1 MKKLMILGAGI
12 YQVPL
17 IKKAKELGLYTIAV
31 SIKGNYPGFAF
42 ADEVCYVDTTDID
55 AVLALAKEKQIDGI
69 CTSGT
74 DVAIPAIGKVCD
86 EMGLPGIS
94 YQAALMASNKSDMK
108 RCFMEHGVST
118 AKYFI
123 AHSENEAMDF
133 MDQLEFPVIFKAVDT
148 SGSRGIM
155 RVNEKDVDQVRKAIE
170 NIKSVTKKDFF
181 IIEEFIEGVEF
192 GAQALIAKGELK
204 FVMPHGDYV
213 FVGDTG
219 VPVGHYV
226 PYDLPEDVFKESIR
240 QVKLSAQ
247 AMQLDNCAM
256 NVDFILKED
265 QVYML
270 EVGAR
275 AGATCLCEMVEIYY
289 QTDFYKMIIQ
299 TALGEELSSINFDH
313 CVPNVCKLFLAEKTG
328 IIEQIEIPK
337 IEDDRIF
344 DLSFDYQPGDH
355 VKKFRIGPDRIGQI
369 IVKGKTLEEAV
380 ELMEAVMKDVKVTI
394 REQGEH

>member
-1 MKKLMILGAGI
+1 MKKLMVLGAGI

-31 SIKGNYPGFAF
+31 SVRGNYPGFAF

-55 AVLALAKEKQIDGI
+55 AILMLAKEKQIDGI

-74 DVAIPAIGKVCD
+74 DVAIPAIGRVCD
-86 EMGLPGIS
+86 EMGLPGVS
-94 YQAALMASNKSDMK
+94 FQAALIASNKSDMK
-108 RCFMEHGVST
+108 QCFMEHGVST
-118 AKYFI
+118 AKYFV
-123 AHSENEAMDF
+123 AHSEEEAMQM

-155 RVNEKDVDQVRKAIE
+155 RVNEKNPQLVRKAID

-226 PYDLPEDVFKESIR
+226 PYDLPENIFEESIR
-240 QVKLSAQ
+240 QVKLSAK

-256 NVDFILKED
+256 NVDFILKGD
-265 QVYML
+265 KVYML

-289 QTDFYKMIIQ
+289 QIDFYKMIIQ
-299 TALGEELSSINFDH
+299 TALGEELQPIDFKH
-313 CVPNVCKLFLAEKTG
+313 CVPNVCKLFLAEQTG
-328 IIEQIEIPK
+328 IVEKIEIPE
-337 IEDDRIF
+337 IDDERIF
-344 DLSFDYQPGDH
+344 DLSFDYKPGDH
-355 VKKFRIGPDRIGQI
+355 VRKFRIGPDRIGQI
-369 IVKGKTLEEAV
+369 IVKGNTLDEAT
-380 ELMEAVMKDVKVTI
+380 ELMDSVMEKVSISI
-394 REQGEH
+394 RK